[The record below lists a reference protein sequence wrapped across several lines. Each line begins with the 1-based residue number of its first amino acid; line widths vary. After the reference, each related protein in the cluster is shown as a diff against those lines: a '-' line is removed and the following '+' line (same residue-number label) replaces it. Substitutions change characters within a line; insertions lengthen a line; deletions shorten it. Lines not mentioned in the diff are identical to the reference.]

1 MSDVRLAPEKGS
13 KKGLWLKR
21 FLVLSVGVAIIG
33 VTGAGLV
40 GMNAAAPR
48 PEEKEDLVEAL
59 PVLTTTAKAE
69 EVKLKVRSQGEVMAR
84 SEVNLASEVSGRISY
99 VSPAFLTGGS
109 FSRGDVLVRID
120 PKEYE
125 LRVVQARANVAQA
138 RTTLKREQSEADI
151 AKLNAQE
158 LGIDQVSD
166 LALRE
171 PQVAEAEARLASTI
185 AALSEAE
192 LALERTK
199 IRAPFTGRVKAKS
212 VDVGAYITPGGM
224 LGSIYSSDVVEVPL
238 ALTDADLAALDLGIG
253 FEANASKPGPEVVLS
268 AVVAGRSYD
277 WKGRITRTDSR
288 FDPDTRVLF
297 AYAEVKDPYG
307 AGASDG
313 TPLANGLYV
322 SAEIDG
328 RPIENAVTIPRTALR
343 GKDKVY
349 VVSDVDT
356 LEIRQVGVASSDRT
370 EAVITEGLQAGE
382 TVVTSPVKSPA
393 TGMKVQPVD
402 EADARRGQG
411 AVVASA
417 ANTQLQE

>member
-1 MSDVRLAPEKGS
+1 M
-13 KKGLWLKR
+13 
-21 FLVLSVGVAIIG
+21 
-33 VTGAGLV
+33 
-40 GMNAAAPR
+40 
-48 PEEKEDLVEAL
+48 
-59 PVLTTTAKAE
+59 
-69 EVKLKVRSQGEVMAR
+69 
-84 SEVNLASEVSGRISY
+84 
-99 VSPAFLTGGS
+99 
-109 FSRGDVLVRID
+109 
-120 PKEYE
+120 
-125 LRVVQARANVAQA
+125 
-138 RTTLKREQSEADI
+138 
-151 AKLNAQE
+151 
-158 LGIDQVSD
+158 SD

-402 EADARRGQG
+402 EADARRGQA